1 MPTNIEIFKNEEF
14 GIVRTLLI
22 KDEPWFVGKDV
33 ASALGYSE
41 PRSAVSRKIETE
53 DKGVAEMETPS
64 GTQKMTI
71 INESGLY
78 ALIFGSKLES
88 AKRFKRWVTSE
99 VLPAIRKT
107 GTYSMTSAPDS
118 QDTISARELAAIL
131 KRKQCKV
138 CYRIDAL
145 LQQHPEYQAEFIPGT
160 FRNVQ
165 GREFRTYD
173 LTEKG
178 LDIFVKLLSADGNRN
193 SLNTV
198 KGIQRIKDLYPLA
211 IQDHAAADLPEV
223 SLCPRTGLIELQKA
237 EAILDMF
244 EQCYLGQ
251 DFSEFQQEERERF
264 DAALCLLHDQV
275 KLAVTKVKGAC
286 YNER

>member
-1 MPTNIEIFKNEEF
+1 MPTNIEVFENEEF
-14 GIVRTLLI
+14 GTVRTLLFGE
-22 KDEPWFVGKDV
+22 EPWFVGKDV
-33 ASALGYSE
+33 AGALGYSN
-41 PRSAVSRKIETE
+41 PQKAIRDHVE
-53 DKGVAEMETPS
+53 DGDRGVNEMDTPS
-64 GTQKMTI
+64 GKQNIVI

-99 VLPAIRKT
+99 VLPAIRKN
-107 GTYSMTSAPDS
+107 GTYSVTSTPDL

-138 CYRIDAL
+138 CYRIDGL
-145 LQQHPEYQAEFIPGT
+145 LLQHPEYRNEFIPGT

-173 LTEKG
+173 LTERG

-223 SLCPRTGLIELQKA
+223 SLCPRTGMKELQKA
-237 EAILDMF
+237 EAALEMF
-244 EQCYLGQ
+244 EQCYLGM
-251 DFSEFQQEERERF
+251 DFAEFDDEERERF

-275 KLAVTKVKGAC
+275 RLALSEAKGA
-286 YNER
+286 